1 LKKSTNNKA
10 RHFAVTPVLSYLGPL
25 RPKYFPQRPIPKHNQ
40 SIFFPQFEL
49 PIFTQQAALQLYYYY
64 YYLYVWTPNGKT

>member
-1 LKKSTNNKA
+1 MKSTNNKA

-40 SIFFPQFEL
+40 SIFFPQSQL
-49 PIFTQQAALQLYYYY
+49 PIFT
-64 YYLYVWTPNGKT
+64 